1 MVIFVLKEFMFS
13 GNYIIYSQEAVTSDM
28 NFHLLMATIMPLQQ
42 MIDNKNTFPFSKSIF
57 PVFTG
62 ANFVCRAF
70 EDCLI
75 SNKICKKGDKPSALV
90 KR

>member
-1 MVIFVLKEFMFS
+1 MKEFICS
-13 GNYIIYSQEAVTSDM
+13 GNFIVYSQEAVTSDM
-28 NFHLLMATIMPLQQ
+28 NLHLLMATIIPLQQ
-42 MIDNKNTFPFSKSIF
+42 VTDNKNAFPFSKSIF
-57 PVFTG
+57 PVFTW